1 MQLFLLSE
9 DDNIICLACEGNITQ
24 SMMSPDSDPLEDL
37 IGAEGFSRQVL
48 LDLDRTGY
56 IDSSGI
62 GWLVGLHRRFVTAG
76 GRLILHSV
84 PPMVEQVI
92 HLLKLHQLLTIKP
105 DQPAALALAKQAKG
119 QA

>member
-9 DDNIICLACEGNITQ
+9 DDHITSIACEGNLTQ
-24 SMMSPDSDPLEDL
+24 SLMTPGNDPLEEL
-37 IGAEGFSRQVL
+37 LGKAGYKRQVL
-48 LDLDRTGY
+48 LDCGKTGY

-62 GWLVGLHRRFVTAG
+62 GWLLGCHKRFTAAG
-76 GRLILHSV
+76 GRLILHSL

-92 HLLKLHQLLTIKP
+92 RMLRLDNLLTIKR
-105 DQPAALALAKQAKG
+105 DQPAALALALQPKG

>member
-9 DDNIICLACEGNITQ
+9 DDNITCLACEGKIMQ
-24 SMMSPDSDPLEDL
+24 SMLLPDSDPLEDL
-37 IGAEGFSRQVL
+37 LGGEGFTQQVL
-48 LDLDRTGY
+48 LDLERTDY
-56 IDSSGI
+56 LDSSGI

-76 GRLILHSV
+76 GKLILHSV

-92 HLLKLHQLLTIKP
+92 HLLNLHHLLTIKP